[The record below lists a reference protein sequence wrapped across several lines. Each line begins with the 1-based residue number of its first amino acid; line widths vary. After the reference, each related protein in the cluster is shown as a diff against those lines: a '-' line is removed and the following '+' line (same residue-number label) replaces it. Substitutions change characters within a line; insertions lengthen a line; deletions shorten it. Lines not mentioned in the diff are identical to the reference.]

1 MGLDDVMDDYVL
13 TNNISSI
20 TTIDLNGRSI
30 IETTGIE
37 DFISLDNLNFE
48 NNRIKSI
55 DLFKNTNLKE
65 ANFSRNLIDEIDISE
80 NRLLEK
86 LNLNDNLLSEIELSF
101 NPKIKIIDI
110 SNNNFESIDISSL
123 NLTKSQFK

>member
-20 TTIDLNGRSI
+20 TIVDLNDKGI

-65 ANFSRNLIDEIDISE
+65 VNFQNLIEEIDISE

-86 LNLNDNLLSEIELSF
+86 LNLNNNLLSEIELSY
-101 NPKIKIIDI
+101 NP
-110 SNNNFESIDISSL
+110 N
-123 NLTKSQFK
+123 